1 MQDVTD
7 LGFPPGAFERGDE
20 DDECPHYAAGWSSF
34 ARQGN
39 PGSYR
44 FMYDPDS
51 GTCHSMPVPTP
62 TAFRESIV
70 SLEGQP

>member
-1 MQDVTD
+1 MIED
-7 LGFPPGAFERGDE
+7 GFPNGSFDRENENEG
-20 DDECPHYAAGWSSF
+20 CPHHVGNWSAF

-51 GTCHSMPVPTP
+51 GTCHSMPVPAP
-62 TAFRESIV
+62 EAFRDSIAAP
-70 SLEGQP
+70 EETR